1 MKYKGHLMMGLMGL
15 ALLAAPIT
23 ASAQKTDGRKNE
35 SHQSQSNNKP
45 AELHS
50 YNLQPRSGG
59 PERSFAPAPE
69 GRNDRSQAVRN
80 ESRDERVNRTTSN
93 DRDHDIRNR
102 DRDDR
107 NYVNRDHDRDYHRDF
122 DRDYHR
128 DYDRDYHRDFDHDYD
143 GRHVEGYYVMP
154 RGYAGGACAWARHLR
169 GVYRHDRET
178 GHPDAANDLLPQL
191 RKAERSCGGG
201 PYVYLR

>member
-23 ASAQKTDGRKNE
+23 ASAQKFDGRKNE
-35 SHQSQSNNKP
+35 SHQSQANNKP
-45 AELHS
+45 AEQHS
-50 YNLQPRSGG
+50 YNLQPRSSG
-59 PERSFAPAPE
+59 PERSFAPAPQN
-69 GRNDRSQAVRN
+69 RNDRSQTMRN
-80 ESRDERVNRTTSN
+80 ESRDERVNRTATN
-93 DRDHDIRNR
+93 DRDRDARNR

-107 NYVNRDHDRDYHRDF
+107 NYVNRDYDRDYHRDHDRDYHRDF
-122 DRDYHR
+122 DRDY
-128 DYDRDYHRDFDHDYD
+128 DYD
-143 GRHVEGYYVMP
+143 GRRAEGYYVMP

-169 GVYRHDRET
+169 GVYNHDRVT

-191 RKAERSCGGG
+191 RRAERSCGGV

>member
-1 MKYKGHLMMGLMGL
+1 MKYKGHLMMGLIGL

-23 ASAQKTDGRKNE
+23 ASAQKTDERKFD
-35 SHQSQSNNKP
+35 SHQSQSNNRP
-45 AELHS
+45 AEPRS
-50 YNLQPRSGG
+50 YNSQSRSN
-59 PERSFAPAPE
+59 APAPNLAPATAD
-69 GRNDRSQAVRN
+69 RNVRSQAVRN
-80 ESRDERVNRTTSN
+80 ESRDERVNRTATV
-93 DRDHDIRNR
+93 DRDHDIRKG

-107 NYVNRDHDRDYHRDF
+107 NYVNRDN

-128 DYDRDYHRDFDHDYD
+128 DYDRNYHRDYDRDYDYD
-143 GRHVEGYYVMP
+143 GRRVEGYYVMP

-169 GVYRHDRET
+169 GVYNHDRVT

-191 RKAERSCGGG
+191 RRAERSCGGV